1 MSLCGH
7 QLSERGCLLL
17 WLLPSVLKAQLSGE
31 VSPQPL
37 PCQQTMP
44 QVSCQGLGLHTFPEE
59 LGPGVKQLDLSN
71 NFIHNL
77 TETCTSQFR
86 QLEHLNIRFNQLETV
101 SEMALA
107 HLTHLHTLLLAANN
121 LDRNYFSNGRAF
133 RWLRSLETLDLSA
146 NNLDSDMAAWYFSNL
161 TSLKKLDLSWNE
173 MTRLPGD
180 VFQGMLNLREINLN
194 NNLIMEIEEGAFE
207 PLVGLK
213 VVHLAMNSLHCIS
226 GFSLTQ
232 LQVLN
237 LSYNALEFF
246 ASEQGEEIYQLQ
258 VLDLSHNSLI
268 YFPKLPKVHHLTHL
282 NLSNNAIISLAPN
295 STTTAEFTLRHEKT
309 VRPNVSLDVY
319 NIAASLAKVTDL
331 DLSNNQ
337 LSLFPFT
344 FFHNLSSLQNL
355 NMAMNCLQD
364 MTMESSHGDI
374 ESNKPVVMQGPVLSV
389 WSLDLQSNSIHSLP
403 RWFFDMMPKLETIDL
418 GSNSLQ
424 PCQSCDANEREVL
437 MEHNSVHK
445 VKCTSFCSISHLK
458 HLSLRRNNIVKLYP
472 DMFNQTSLVS
482 LDLSENEGLSMPKG
496 SLDSLEF
503 SLQKLSLRRNQMDN
517 YMTELPCLKML
528 EIVDLSDNK
537 LSHLPPGLVCSPLE
551 HLDIRS
557 NYLQDL
563 EKPATVHWSSSLRYL
578 FVAGNPFSCCAL
590 NWLDVL
596 QAASVSMLD
605 LNETLCSY
613 QDQNRT
619 LSVKITSN
627 PRHLCPGQRKTS
639 FLAVLLLVMVL
650 CFLFLTSGIYHLKK
664 HRKLQKYLGFRS
676 NRVDPIPC
684 HLDREK
690 KTQQIPADSVTKV

>member
-1 MSLCGH
+1 
-7 QLSERGCLLL
+7 
-17 WLLPSVLKAQLSGE
+17 
-31 VSPQPL
+31 
-37 PCQQTMP
+37 
-44 QVSCQGLGLHTFPEE
+44 
-59 LGPGVKQLDLSN
+59 
-71 NFIHNL
+71 
-77 TETCTSQFR
+77 
-86 QLEHLNIRFNQLETV
+86 
-101 SEMALA
+101 MALA

-121 LDRNYFSNGRAF
+121 LDRNYFTNGRAF
-133 RWLRSLETLDLSA
+133 RRLRSLETLDLSA

-173 MTRLPGD
+173 MTRLPGG
-180 VFQGMLNLREINLN
+180 VFQGMLKLREINLN

-213 VVHLAMNSLHCIS
+213 VVNLAMNSLHCIS
-226 GFSLTQ
+226 DFSLTQ

-246 ASEQGEEIYQLQ
+246 ASEQGEENYQLQ

-268 YFPKLPKVHHLTHL
+268 YFPKLPKLHHLTHL

-295 STTTAEFTLRHEKT
+295 STTTAEFTLWHEKT
-309 VRPNVSLDVY
+309 VRPNMSLDVY

-355 NMAMNCLQD
+355 NMAMNCLQN
-364 MTMESSHGDI
+364 MTMESSDGDI
-374 ESNKPVVMQGPVLSV
+374 ESNKPVVMQRPGLSV
-389 WSLDLQSNSIHSLP
+389 CSLDLQSNLIHSLP
-403 RWFFDMMPKLETIDL
+403 RWFFDMLPKLETIDL

-424 PCQSCDANEREVL
+424 PCQSCDTNEREVL
-437 MEHNSVHK
+437 MEHNSAHK
-445 VKCTSFCSISHLK
+445 GKCTSFCSISHLK

-472 DMFNQTSLVS
+472 YMFNQTSLVS

-503 SLQKLSLRRNQMDN
+503 SLQKLSLRRNQMGN

-528 EIVDLSDNK
+528 EILDLSDNK

-563 EKPATVHWSSSLRYL
+563 EKPAAVHWSSSLRYL

-590 NWLDVL
+590 SWLDVL
-596 QAASVSMLD
+596 KATSVSMLD

-619 LSVKITSN
+619 FSVKIASN
-627 PRHLCPGQRKTS
+627 PRHLCPGQNKTS
-639 FLAVLLLVMVL
+639 FLAVLLVVMVL
-650 CFLFLTSGIYHLKK
+650 CLLFLTSGICQLLKK